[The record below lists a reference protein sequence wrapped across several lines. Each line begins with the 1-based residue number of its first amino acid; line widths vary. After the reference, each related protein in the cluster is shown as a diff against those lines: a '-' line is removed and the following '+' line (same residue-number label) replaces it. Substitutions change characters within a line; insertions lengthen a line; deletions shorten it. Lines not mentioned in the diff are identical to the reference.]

1 MVFTSSFVDVRFSTS
16 LFYLG
21 CCSNSSVVKPT
32 FIQQTLVLPITRV
45 RTSSWFYTTC
55 LSFLPWIVSS
65 RIRLSRLWTTC
76 SSRSTRCKCF
86 LLFNDVSTS
95 FYTLVYMRSE
105 RSIPTSVL
113 IINFYWFKLF
123 LFDLDIN
130 RNMYGVFQLI
140 TCFFNGFFL
149 TF

>member
-1 MVFTSSFVDVRFSTS
+1 MVFTSSFVDFRFSTS

-45 RTSSWFYTTC
+45 RTSSWFYTRC

-65 RIRLSRLWTTC
+65 RIRLSMLWTTC

-86 LLFNDVSTS
+86 LLFSDVSTS
-95 FYTLVYMRSE
+95 FYVLVICVLSGVFLLVYW
-105 RSIPTSVL
+105 
-113 IINFYWFKLF
+113 Y
-123 LFDLDIN
+123 
-130 RNMYGVFQLI
+130 
-140 TCFFNGFFL
+140 L
-149 TF
+149 TFAGLSCFYSIWSEGTESFSWLLVSLTVFS